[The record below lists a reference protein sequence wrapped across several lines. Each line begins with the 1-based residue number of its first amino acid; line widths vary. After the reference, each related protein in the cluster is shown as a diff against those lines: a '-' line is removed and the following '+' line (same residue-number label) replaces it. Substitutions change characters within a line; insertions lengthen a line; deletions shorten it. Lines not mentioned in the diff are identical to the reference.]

1 MVQVNSK
8 HSNQALSNLPNNLNP
23 FRIFKAECPNCQM
36 KKEKVTE
43 FYQLIM
49 PNENAESFVEEIF
62 QNFDNDSNGF
72 LDFQVLSVQNLG
84 DGGQF

>member
-1 MVQVNSK
+1 
-8 HSNQALSNLPNNLNP
+8 
-23 FRIFKAECPNCQM
+23 M

-62 QNFDNDSNGF
+62 QNFDNDNNGF
-72 LDFQVLSVQNLG
+72 LDFQVLSVKDL
-84 DGGQF
+84 DDRCQFYVFRSF

>member
-1 MVQVNSK
+1 MVQVHSKLDLSSQESKPNSW
-8 HSNQALSNLPNNLNP
+8 

-43 FYQLIM
+43 FYKLIM
-49 PNENAESFVEEIF
+49 PNENAESFVEQMF
-62 QNFDNDSNGF
+62 QNFDNDNNGF
-72 LDFQVLSVQNLG
+72 LDFQVLSVKNID